1 MSYPDTLTPDFSA
14 RDMLPATDPLISHRW
29 SPRAFVKTAISDSD
43 VATLFDAARWAP
55 SCFNEQPWRFYVSRD
70 ETFDDFLKLLNES
83 NQQWAKNASL
93 IGFVVARKT
102 FSQNDSPNPYA
113 RFDSGAAWFAL
124 TMQARRMGLYTHGM
138 GGLDHEAAAQYLKL
152 DASQYEVVCGFALG
166 VATGPETL
174 AENFAVREMP
184 SPRKPLSEVLFR

>member
-93 IGFVVARKT
+93 LGFIVASKH
-102 FSQNDSPNPYA
+102 FSHNDTPNA
-113 RFDSGAAWFAL
+113 FAQFDSGTSWYAMTLQGRHTA
-124 TMQARRMGLYTHGM
+124 GYTQRQRGIERP
-138 GGLDHEAAAQYLKL
+138 G
-152 DASQYEVVCGFALG
+152 
-166 VATGPETL
+166 
-174 AENFAVREMP
+174 
-184 SPRKPLSEVLFR
+184 